1 MTSEQWCAHLP
12 KSVETSPG
20 GTVTTFWTRQV
31 QTGRTI
37 PNNKTDIVIRDNDKG
52 TCLVIDVAISGDDRN
67 VIKKE
72 AGEILLTLQF
82 K

>member
-1 MTSEQWCAHLP
+1 MTSEQWCDHVP
-12 KSVETSPG
+12 KSAETSPG
-20 GTVTTFWTRQV
+20 GTITTLWTRQV

-37 PNNKTDIVIRDNDKG
+37 PKNKPDIIIRDNDKR

-72 AGEILLTLQF
+72 AEEMLLYADL
-82 K
+82 